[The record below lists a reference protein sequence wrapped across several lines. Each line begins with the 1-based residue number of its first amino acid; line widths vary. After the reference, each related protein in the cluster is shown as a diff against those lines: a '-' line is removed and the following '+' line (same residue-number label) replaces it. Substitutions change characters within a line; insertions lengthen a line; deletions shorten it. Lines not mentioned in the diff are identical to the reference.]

1 MRILSVLRGQLLI
14 LVVFSLIFAGYA
26 KEETVV
32 SGWILTP
39 LDIDGSSDEWKDAAF
54 HHEKKVNVGC
64 AFRNDEKNLYIAFI
78 FKDPSYL
85 STIKETGMTIWIN
98 LEGKKKKHYGINF
111 IKKQVPAETFLALIE
126 QQRGPLSEEEKS
138 NIRAN
143 PYYFLHVVKLIN
155 KKVKT
160 SSEEQSVS
168 EVEPAIFRSA
178 PQNNSVVYEF
188 LIPLDRET
196 EMSLGVGAEP
206 GEAVKVGF
214 EWGGLTEEM
223 KARRAARSQSSGD
236 EPMRPAVSPATAMDR
251 GTGASGIPWVGQQ
264 AKMYTFWVDVQLA
277 QIQ

>member
-1 MRILSVLRGQLLI
+1 MRILSMLRGLLLI
-14 LVVFSLIFAGYA
+14 LVVFSFIFAGYA
-26 KEETVV
+26 KEETVASSWV
-32 SGWILTP
+32 ITP

-54 HHEKKVNVGC
+54 HHEKKVNVSY

-78 FKDPSYL
+78 FEDPSYL
-85 STIKETGMTIWIN
+85 STIKDTGMTIWIN

-111 IKKQVPAETFLALIE
+111 IKKQVPADTFLALIE

-138 NIRAN
+138 NIRTN
-143 PYYFLHVVKLIN
+143 PHYFLHIVKRIN
-155 KKVKT
+155 KKVKI
-160 SSEEQSVS
+160 SEEQFAS

-178 PQNNSVVYEF
+178 SQNNGVVYEF

-223 KARRAARSQSSGD
+223 KARRAAQSQSSGD

-251 GTGASGIPWVGQQ
+251 GTGASDIQWVGQQ
-264 AKMYTFWVDVQLA
+264 AKMYTFWVNVQLA
-277 QIQ
+277 QIR